1 MIYMGYI
8 LLINIKNVYKVI
20 EKEEMHVYIHHNFNS
35 VHEDKK
41 NGWKKKKGGKYRWIK
56 RVLLEW
62 RQFFLKLQVL
72 SLRLDNLNEK

>member
-41 NGWKKKKGGKYRWIK
+41 NGWKKKMVENIDELKGFY
-56 RVLLEW
+56 
-62 RQFFLKLQVL
+62 
-72 SLRLDNLNEK
+72 

>member
-8 LLINIKNVYKVI
+8 LLINIKNVYKVM

-41 NGWKKKKGGKYRWIK
+41 WVEKKKRWKI
-56 RVLLEW
+56 
-62 RQFFLKLQVL
+62 
-72 SLRLDNLNEK
+72 SMN

>member
-41 NGWKKKKGGKYRWIK
+41 NGWKKKKGGKYR
-56 RVLLEW
+56 
-62 RQFFLKLQVL
+62 
-72 SLRLDNLNEK
+72 

>member
-8 LLINIKNVYKVI
+8 LLINIKNVYKVM

-41 NGWKKKKGGKYRWIK
+41 WVEKKRWKI
-56 RVLLEW
+56 
-62 RQFFLKLQVL
+62 
-72 SLRLDNLNEK
+72 SMN